1 MGLFQYLLPWVT
13 NSCSIYRL
21 VQSLVPETHYMVL
34 EHFSTESNDLRRR
47 GLLLRSNMAVF
58 TAKLK
63 LLELVLHVHSLVA
76 IPSSLRYLL
85 IEDYK
90 HCAHG
95 RLYIQELFGDA
106 QLST

>member
-1 MGLFQYLLPWVT
+1 
-13 NSCSIYRL
+13 
-21 VQSLVPETHYMVL
+21 
-34 EHFSTESNDLRRR
+34 
-47 GLLLRSNMAVF
+47 MAVF

-63 LLELVLHVHSLVA
+63 LLKLVLHVHSLVA

-90 HCAHG
+90 HCARG
-95 RLYIQELFGDA
+95 RLYIQELFGGA

>member
-13 NSCSIYRL
+13 NSCSIYHL
-21 VQSLVPETHYMVL
+21 VQSLVPVTYYVVSG
-34 EHFSTESNDLRRR
+34 HFSTESNDVRRH

-58 TAKLK
+58 TAKLM
-63 LLELVLHVHSLVA
+63 ELVLHVHNLVA
-76 IPSSLRYLL
+76 IPSSLRHLL

-90 HCAHG
+90 HCAQG

-106 QLST
+106 